1 MIFLKAI
8 GIALG
13 ILSLLFALFV
23 GLISLVAGLCAELE
37 HEQADDEE
45 TLGESEKEEDD
56 E

>member
-1 MIFLKAI
+1 MIFLKAV

-23 GLISLVAGLCAELE
+23 GLISLVAGLCADLE
-37 HEQADDEE
+37 HEKTGDDEAMKK
-45 TLGESEKEEDD
+45 LQEEDD